1 MVKGRVKD
9 GVRGE
14 KRNTVTASPRR
25 KQLATA
31 VPGGGSQ
38 SDHTDHKH
46 SCDWISTRQQLDHSI
61 CRMWV
66 ALQDRSRSRTRV
78 QSTSVIDTDS
88 GHSRG

>member
-38 SDHTDHKH
+38 SDHTVKTAVGSRSQTQLRLDI
-46 SCDWISTRQQLDHSI
+46 DPSTVGSQLDEGRSSGSQ
-61 CRMWV
+61 
-66 ALQDRSRSRTRV
+66 QDQDPSP
-78 QSTSVIDTDS
+78 IEI
-88 GHSRG
+88 GHCS